1 MAVIDNP
8 SEAFNT
14 LRPVCVK
21 LTQEQTLQ
29 NVEKLHSQLQQISD
43 SVLQQ
48 LLEYVLFPLRFTLKS
63 PGQKKDRL
71 ICAVVKCIR
80 HILSVTCVQKWD
92 LLNDL
97 FNELCVLLCSPS
109 NPGNVAPTSEELKTA
124 VVEGLCALLHAA
136 YGDIKFCLYEPS
148 MLANLGFAI
157 SLLLKLAE
165 HEKSRAVKKVSL
177 QCLLCLTLQCHC
189 CRETVSLTEEETRRL
204 GNTFASFLPGISLA
218 LCKIINGD
226 IKQGNAVIVTAM
238 KVFYRAT
245 GLVMADT
252 QHSDVNVKE
261 DVPTERGRNG
271 ELVIKRTKDWLKDT
285 ASKLTILL
293 RRVINCCSR
302 HPHWKVRIELIELS
316 NYLLINCHGSLAE
329 SVGILL
335 EALVGLVSDE
345 SNQIKERCE
354 EVLKRIAEGNL
365 FCENREF
372 LDILSENLH
381 SLTTRL
387 PRLMR
392 TTDDM
397 EKLSNLNL
405 LLGYLRLLGP
415 RIVNVLNS
423 AAHLYCLS
431 KALMQVLE
439 MDVSDVKIVEERTS
453 HVNGE
458 SEVTFE
464 TQTQKKYF
472 KYFTS
477 NVIFERIQQICRIL
491 GYYGN
496 LYLLVDHF
504 MDLYRKSVVYRKQAA
519 MVINELIAGAAKMN
533 VDVLQEQHNLLPQE
547 DLKALVTSVTEE
559 YTCSANWHIS
569 TSSQSPGEEKNE
581 RQNHQR
587 MLCISETAQTSTS
600 LSSSSILSINS
611 NIWQIC
617 IQLEGIGCFALAV
630 GSQFKLV
637 LISSLY
643 PVLEKVGD
651 EILLISQSALETMK
665 TICKA
670 CGYPSVKDLINQNS
684 DYLINDISLNLQR
697 FTQHLDTPRVLAAMI
712 RNSDVSL
719 LPLLSDIIQDVLLTL
734 DLSYDER
741 APIFCMVLHS
751 VVGALESPQDDSVC
765 DLEED
770 SYNGKAVVPCHIT
783 IAKDVME
790 RCIHL
795 LSDKRLLVRLKA
807 LDILQLC
814 VRVLCGFDNELL
826 PMAHRVWPSLVQ
838 RLTNDDPLVVLRAFK
853 VLCTLCEIC
862 KDFLKRRVSK
872 EVLPKMTGSL
882 MKQAAVS
889 AKAGPIYTHT
899 LAYKLQLS
907 VLQGLGA
914 LACRLDLVDGD
925 IDVILEACLPYL
937 SCRQPLK
944 LQEASISVCS
954 DCGEWMSQQG
964 RHFIR
969 SFSQWLMGAN
979 EVTLLWSWQPLALI
993 ALAMRIVSVPMVKVI
1008 AGSCFQCPELYCW
1021 TWYSNAGGVMKK
1033 IDHIFV
1039 GRHSRLLQNCRV
1051 YRSAQFGNSDHRL
1064 VVATL
1069 RIQLGSSRL
1078 PLNRSMSL
1086 DLARLQY
1093 QAVSN
1098 EFARSLYEELADLG
1112 TTANPNVIWE
1122 TFHDKTLKV
1131 AEGCVGVTSVPR
1143 RRCFISQGTLDII
1156 ERNRSTWLNG
1166 NSGLYQEL
1174 RRRGCEGFE
1183 GS

>member
-8 SEAFNT
+8 SEAFKT

-48 LLEYVLFPLRFTLKS
+48 LQEYVLFPLRFTLKS

-71 ICAVVKCIR
+71 ICAVVKCIS

-92 LLNDL
+92 MLKDL

-124 VVEGLCALLHAA
+124 VVEGLSALLHAA
-136 YGDIKFCLYEPS
+136 YGDIRFCLYEPS

-177 QCLLCLTLQCHC
+177 QCLLCLNLQCHC
-189 CRETVSLTEEETRRL
+189 CREAVSLTEEETRKL

-238 KVFYRAT
+238 KVFYRTT

-261 DVPTERGRNG
+261 DVTTERGRNG

-345 SNQIKERCE
+345 SKQIKERCE
-354 EVLKRIAEGNL
+354 EVLKRIAEDNQ

-381 SLTTRL
+381 SLTSRL

-415 RIVNVLNS
+415 RIMNVLNS

-464 TQTQKKYF
+464 TQAQKKYF

-477 NVIFERIQQICRIL
+477 NVIFERIQQLCRIL

-533 VDVLQEQHNLLPQE
+533 VGVLQEQHSLLPQE

-569 TSSQSPGEEKNE
+569 TSSQSPGEERNE
-581 RQNHQR
+581 RQNQQR
-587 MLCISETAQTSTS
+587 MLCISETAQTSNA

-637 LISSLY
+637 LISALY

-651 EILLISQSALETMK
+651 EIFLISQSALETMK

-697 FTQHLDTPRVLAAMI
+697 FTQHPDTPRVLAAMI

-751 VVGALESPQDDSVC
+751 VVGALATWFLTTSTSNDQSRGTGGDSTVSEKRDLAEELKGFFLEYQNLKEMAEGNFTDKNEDKDQESPQADSVC

-937 SCRQPLK
+937 SCRQPPK
-944 LQEASISVCS
+944 LQEASISVFQHLIKTDPDAVWLSLTELFCPYS
-954 DCGEWMSQQG
+954 YTPQ
-964 RHFIR
+964 R
-969 SFSQWLMGAN
+969 S
-979 EVTLLWSWQPLALI
+979 
-993 ALAMRIVSVPMVKVI
+993 
-1008 AGSCFQCPELYCW
+1008 
-1021 TWYSNAGGVMKK
+1021 
-1033 IDHIFV
+1033 
-1039 GRHSRLLQNCRV
+1039 
-1051 YRSAQFGNSDHRL
+1051 
-1064 VVATL
+1064 
-1069 RIQLGSSRL
+1069 
-1078 PLNRSMSL
+1078 
-1086 DLARLQY
+1086 
-1093 QAVSN
+1093 
-1098 EFARSLYEELADLG
+1098 
-1112 TTANPNVIWE
+1112 
-1122 TFHDKTLKV
+1122 TFHDIKL
-1131 AEGCVGVTSVPR
+1131 
-1143 RRCFISQGTLDII
+1143 
-1156 ERNRSTWLNG
+1156 
-1166 NSGLYQEL
+1166 SGMGKSRDEFSDNIVKLL
-1174 RRRGCEGFE
+1174 SGIAN
-1183 GS
+1183 

>member
-751 VVGALESPQDDSVC
+751 VVGALATWFPTASTSSDQSRGTGGDSTVSEKTDLAEEVKGFFLEYQNLKEVAEGNFTDTNEDKDQESPQDDSVC

-944 LQEASISVCS
+944 LQEASISVFQHLIKTDPDAVWLSLTEVFCPYS
-954 DCGEWMSQQG
+954 YSPQ
-964 RHFIR
+964 R
-969 SFSQWLMGAN
+969 S
-979 EVTLLWSWQPLALI
+979 
-993 ALAMRIVSVPMVKVI
+993 
-1008 AGSCFQCPELYCW
+1008 
-1021 TWYSNAGGVMKK
+1021 
-1033 IDHIFV
+1033 
-1039 GRHSRLLQNCRV
+1039 
-1051 YRSAQFGNSDHRL
+1051 
-1064 VVATL
+1064 
-1069 RIQLGSSRL
+1069 
-1078 PLNRSMSL
+1078 
-1086 DLARLQY
+1086 
-1093 QAVSN
+1093 
-1098 EFARSLYEELADLG
+1098 
-1112 TTANPNVIWE
+1112 
-1122 TFHDKTLKV
+1122 TFHDIQLSGMGKSRDEFSDNIVKLL
-1131 AEGCVGVTSVPR
+1131 
-1143 RRCFISQGTLDII
+1143 SQIV
-1156 ERNRSTWLNG
+1156 N
-1166 NSGLYQEL
+1166 
-1174 RRRGCEGFE
+1174 
-1183 GS
+1183 